1 MRVLRPVATRE
12 MTRLSN
18 TQIRVLKARE
28 EVARQNVF
36 FEAILYTARL
46 IETDYAPHGM
56 KTMFTNGID
65 IYFHPDFV
73 RANDDTI
80 EGGVLHETLHCAFCH
95 AQRRGDRNPALWN
108 VACDFA
114 INPLI
119 QSMFALPGKR
129 PHRSEI
135 FRHECRAHLCST
147 GARP

>member
-1 MRVLRPVATRE
+1 

-46 IETDYAPHGM
+46 IETDYAPYGM